1 MVGMY
6 ILEVMC
12 SVKSYMIV
20 LEFVE
25 QTVTL
30 SVMGVQNREDEK
42 NFPKSLYY
50 LNMFIVNLLVKM
62 SFSFS

>member
-12 SVKSYMIV
+12 SIKRYMIV
-20 LEFVE
+20 LEYVE

-30 SVMGVQNREDEK
+30 SVVGVLNTEDEK

-50 LNMFIVNLLVKM
+50 LNMFIVN
-62 SFSFS
+62 